1 MRMTGFDSTRLPG
14 GVYLG
19 FQRFAD
25 EGATSR
31 TWSLSGLGAPKLS
44 LSTLVQTPEEFYG
57 PRGKRPPGLW
67 KRVLRAVVKSNGRT
81 TSYYC
86 PDIPPSQLGIS
97 LTVPRCVVHL
107 RWETRRFRQAATE
120 HLGRPCPACTA
131 AGWRRAEDA
140 T

>member
-1 MRMTGFDSTRLPG
+1 MTGFDCTRLPG
-14 GVYLG
+14 GVYLV

-31 TWSLSGLGAPKLS
+31 TWSLSGLRAPKLS
-44 LSTLVQTPEEFYG
+44 LNTLVQTQEEFYG
-57 PRGKRPPGLW
+57 PPGKRPPGLW

-81 TSYYC
+81 ASYYC
-86 PDIPPSQLGIS
+86 PDLPPSRAGIT
-97 LTVPRCVVHL
+97 LAVPRYLVQL
-107 RWETRRFRQAATE
+107 RWEGRRWNRKVTE